1 MKSNN
6 TKYNY
11 LLNLTL
17 KHINN
22 KDNSTSKKLDSFSKE
37 FLLKINNNYAN
48 INNSNLNTSQSEN
61 KKKSNFK
68 FNPINTNQK
77 ESNCSSKYSSS
88 SNLFDKITKV
98 YNETMLSPAPTTPT
112 SNAHKQTQL
121 SDFFLN
127 AQALKTKH
135 IPRSSSTI
143 NSSKSNVTT
152 ISNHNFNN
160 SRNHLSSSNNHNSL
174 VKTKMKS
181 LHYKLTNNTS
191 MSPCVSYSYKH
202 QENKLGRNNNK
213 QNNKDKSG
221 KLSTKNSEKITN
233 SFRNTLSITKPNN
246 LENSINNLNNSIYF
260 RNNLNNFG
268 VDLGKFLNRNLSS
281 DKYDNHLRN
290 NNDAKNNVSINNKS
304 HLLSRFSV
312 KKLCD
317 NNFRND
323 SANSKSTNVIND
335 YYYSKKKEK
344 SNLINIKPEK
354 PDKNK
359 YKHLST
365 FFSKNNDANWYQHSF
380 NKKTNV
386 HIGSTNNKVMRNNS
400 CGNFTYINDNSN
412 NEKFISQMKLYCI

>member
-268 VDLGKFLNRNLSS
+268 VDLGKFLNRNLNS
-281 DKYDNHLRN
+281 DKYDNHLKN

-335 YYYSKKKEK
+335 YYYSKKKEQ